1 MLFYIE
7 SNVTI
12 RVAGISGPFLRNQ
25 AYLVNAPN
33 LVTAKG
39 KYENQVR
46 LDCAHMVPASVVFE
60 YTKIASEIK

>member
-7 SNVTI
+7 SNVMI

-25 AYLVNAPN
+25 AYLVNAPT
-33 LVTAKG
+33 LGVAKG

-46 LDCAHMVPASVVFE
+46 LDCAHMVPEAVKFE
-60 YTKIASEIK
+60 YTKIAQEIP